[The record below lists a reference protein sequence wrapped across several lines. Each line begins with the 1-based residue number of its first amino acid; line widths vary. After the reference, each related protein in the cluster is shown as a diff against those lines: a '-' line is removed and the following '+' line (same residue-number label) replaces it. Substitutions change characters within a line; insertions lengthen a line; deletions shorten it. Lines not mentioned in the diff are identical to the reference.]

1 MGQAGLNRFDPRTSS
16 RIVFRKTG
24 DETNGDLLQFDSYR
38 QSSRL
43 DSVLHVHPRQEEK
56 IHVISGTITFA
67 MNGITFPLAA
77 GHTIV
82 IPPGKAHAWQTITAD
97 NHHVVTELR
106 PALHFEE
113 ILQTVTVASG
123 PKTAREVRSR
133 SRTSSETT
141 DWLRIAATLSSF
153 PDEYYAALVPIPL
166 QRLLLRTLG
175 PILRHLFHASR
186 QRA

>member
-1 MGQAGLNRFDPRTSS
+1 MGQVGLNRFDPRTSS

-24 DETNGDLLQFDSYR
+24 EETNGDLLQFESYR

-56 IHVISGTITFA
+56 IHVISGAIAFA
-67 MNGITFPLAA
+67 MDGITLPLSA

-82 IPPGKAHAWQTITAD
+82 VPPGKAHAWQTITAD

-113 ILQTVTVASG
+113 ILQTVTVASA
-123 PKTAREVRSR
+123 PKPAREVLSP
-133 SRTSSETT
+133 SRTSSEAA
-141 DWLRIAATLSSF
+141 DWFRIVATLSSF
-153 PDEYYAALVPIPL
+153 PDEYYTTQFPIPL
-166 QRLLLRTLG
+166 QRLVLGTLG
-175 PILRHLFHASR
+175 PILRHLLHASR
-186 QRA
+186 IRA